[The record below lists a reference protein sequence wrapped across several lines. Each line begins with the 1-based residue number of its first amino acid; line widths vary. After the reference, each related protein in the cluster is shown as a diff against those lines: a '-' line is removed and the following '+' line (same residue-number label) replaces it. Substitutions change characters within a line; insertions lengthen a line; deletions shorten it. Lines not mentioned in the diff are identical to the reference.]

1 MNIFKYDEALCYVTQ
16 HLSDPALL
24 GALAEEAAELAAAAL
39 KLQRVIMNESP
50 TPVTLGEAQEALIE
64 EIGDT
69 LCCVDAISFPLLLC
83 YSSDIRPKA
92 VEKALRW
99 ADRIFDSLNP
109 EEQAEAEEGDNGEV

>member
-1 MNIFKYDEALCYVTQ
+1 MNINKYDEALCYVTQ

-39 KLQRVIMNESP
+39 KYQRILMDESP
-50 TPVTLGEAQEALIE
+50 TPVSRADAVEALIE

-92 VEKALRW
+92 EEKALRW
-99 ADRIFDSLNP
+99 ADRIYEKLHP
-109 EEQAEAEEGDNGEV
+109 EDTAKAGEDADG